1 MNKDTENT
9 GTSVCDP
16 KESVLEGVVPDGAEG
31 YVMEVGSTVVRRTR
45 CDLPAI
51 KDFKPFDRLSCR
63 CRACGRWYVADNYYG
78 AWRWMRASA
87 VFMFLARHRDWR
99 ALR

>member
-1 MNKDTENT
+1 MNKDTENA
-9 GTSVCDP
+9 GTTVSNP
-16 KESVLEGVVPDGAEG
+16 KESVLEGAVPDGAEG
-31 YVMEVGSTVVRRTR
+31 CVVESGSAVVRRTL
-45 CDLPAI
+45 CDLPDI

-78 AWRWMRASA
+78 IWKWMHVSA

>member
-31 YVMEVGSTVVRRTR
+31 CVVESGSAVVRRTR

-63 CRACGRWYVADNYYG
+63 CRACGRWYVADFDYG
-78 AWRWMRASA
+78 IWKWMHVSA

>member
-16 KESVLEGVVPDGAEG
+16 KESVLEGAVPDGAEG
-31 YVMEVGSTVVRRTR
+31 CVVEAGSAVVRRTR

-63 CRACGRWYVADNYYG
+63 CRACGRWYVAVCGYDG
-78 AWRWMRASA
+78 WGWLRVSA
-87 VFMFLARHRDWR
+87 AFMFLARHRDWR

>member
-1 MNKDTENT
+1 MNKDTENMET
-9 GTSVCDP
+9 FVYDP
-16 KESVLEGVVPDGAEG
+16 KESVLEGAVPDGAEG
-31 YVMEVGSTVVRRTR
+31 CVVESGSAVVRRTH
-45 CDLPAI
+45 CDLPAV

-63 CRACGRWYVADNYYG
+63 CRACGRWYVAEYDWG
-78 AWRWMRASA
+78 DWGWLRVPA